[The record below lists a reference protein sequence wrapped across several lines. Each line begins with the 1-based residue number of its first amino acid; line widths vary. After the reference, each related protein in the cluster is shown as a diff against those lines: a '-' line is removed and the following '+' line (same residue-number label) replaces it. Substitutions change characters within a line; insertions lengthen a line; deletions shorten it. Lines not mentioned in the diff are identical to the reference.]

1 VTIFPCPPPPRPPQ
15 GFLNAKKLVV
25 LASAQKIVPT
35 LADAF
40 TRLHEYAYPLESA
53 RARKVYGAPGSTIA
67 NSVVLSA
74 PNPFAPPPA
83 GARNIILVTDVA
95 LGY

>member
-1 VTIFPCPPPPRPPQ
+1 
-15 GFLNAKKLVV
+15 VV

-35 LADAF
+35 LAAAF
-40 TRLHEYAYPLESA
+40 TRLHEYVVPLESA
-53 RARKVYGAPGSTIA
+53 RARKAYGVAGSTAA
-67 NSVVLSA
+67 NSVVLGA
-74 PNPFAPPPA
+74 PNPFAPPSA